1 MLFLLNLV
9 RFFIIFLK
17 SIKNIRYPLLFVKRM
32 EMIYTITTMILS
44 DTDIKKALSSKHIVI
59 NPIPDFEEALS
70 ACAIDMRL
78 HNEFEVFEHTHIP
91 FFDLKNMEEVE
102 VTKKIT
108 VEDGKYFILQPG
120 EFALASTY
128 EWIELPADIAGR
140 LEGRSSLGRLGV
152 IVHSTAALI
161 HPGMKGRIVLELS
174 NLSQIP
180 VALYPG
186 MRVCALSFEQLT
198 QPAQV
203 PYSMQ
208 KNAKY
213 CNQQGVTGSRISKE
227 K

>member
-1 MLFLLNLV
+1 
-9 RFFIIFLK
+9 
-17 SIKNIRYPLLFVKRM
+17 
-32 EMIYTITTMILS
+32 MILS
-44 DTDIKKALSSKHIVI
+44 DRDIKKALAEKKIVI
-59 NPIPDFEEALS
+59 DPMPVMEEALS
-70 ACAIDMRL
+70 ACAVDLRL

-91 FFDLKNMEEVE
+91 FFDLKHMDEVE

-108 VEDGKYFILQPG
+108 VEPGKYFIMQPG

-140 LEGRSSLGRLGV
+140 LEGRSSLGRLGIV
-152 IVHSTAALI
+152 VHSTAALI

-174 NLSQIP
+174 NLSQVP

-186 MRVCALSFEQLT
+186 MRVCALSFEPLT
-198 QPAQV
+198 SPAEV

-208 KNAKY
+208 KSAKY
-213 CNQQGVTGSRISKE
+213 CNQQGVTGSRINKE